1 MYESGHYLEAYSKTK
16 LIIESLDSEL
26 FMLKFMYT
34 KAKLERKLRL
44 LTEADQT
51 CKKLTSYNIEL
62 SIGSKFIFKAAYL
75 RAMMLAGCLE
85 FQIAK

>member
-26 FMLKFMYT
+26 FMLKFLYT

-51 CKKLTSYNIEL
+51 CKKLIS
-62 SIGSKFIFKAAYL
+62 
-75 RAMMLAGCLE
+75 
-85 FQIAK
+85 